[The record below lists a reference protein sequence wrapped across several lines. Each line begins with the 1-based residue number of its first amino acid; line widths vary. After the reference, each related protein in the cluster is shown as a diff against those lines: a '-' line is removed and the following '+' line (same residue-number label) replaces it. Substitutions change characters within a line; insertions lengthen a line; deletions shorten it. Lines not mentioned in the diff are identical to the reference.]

1 MSLPSL
7 SVTTEGRK
15 QLLWSEIKPFT
26 AHTPRQHCLMK
37 SYLQRQTFKMSQ
49 FLLTC
54 ASSSCAS
61 NLALA
66 VANSWPSSSERDR
79 ASSKSN
85 LSFYHKRLCYIHLL
99 LSCSILPYIV
109 GRKQNEGKSVAPL
122 ETAVVQNFYLFQGP
136 CVSWQFGTMQHA
148 LLVIL
153 MLLFSSDP
161 STPQEDSYLIWTLTW
176 EGGVPYCLSH
186 WYLLTSLKT

>member
-66 VANSWPSSSERDR
+66 VANS
-79 ASSKSN
+79 
-85 LSFYHKRLCYIHLL
+85 
-99 LSCSILPYIV
+99 
-109 GRKQNEGKSVAPL
+109 
-122 ETAVVQNFYLFQGP
+122 
-136 CVSWQFGTMQHA
+136 
-148 LLVIL
+148 
-153 MLLFSSDP
+153 
-161 STPQEDSYLIWTLTW
+161 
-176 EGGVPYCLSH
+176 
-186 WYLLTSLKT
+186 